1 MNPSP
6 DLGLLVDEI
15 LAELH
20 AASPAAV
27 AHDAHRLYVRR
38 ALPFARALA
47 MRGMRIEPENRVLP
61 RVAALLDELRRER
74 HELEILAD
82 LRSVTRGYAASD
94 DDVEPYRELMCE
106 LAALDEHFAQ
116 WMPARE
122 AAAQPLRVSFVP

>member
-20 AASPAAV
+20 GASPAA
-27 AHDAHRLYVRR
+27 AAYDAHLLYVRR

-47 MRGMRIEPENRVLP
+47 ARARRSAPDDRRLSSID
-61 RVAALLDELRRER
+61 ALLA
-74 HELEILAD
+74 ELERDADDAIFAD
-82 LRSVTRGYAASD
+82 LRTVTCAYRAPHDASD
-94 DDVEPYRELMCE
+94 TYRDLMSE

-116 WMPARE
+116 R
-122 AAAQPLRVSFVP
+122 LRR